1 MKVTKLII
9 VWVIVTVIMIISWI
23 VGSLIGNALTG
34 SVPPPPQDSAHAGL
48 AFLAVCAFN
57 AVLITML
64 IGVTRVYAGVRRR
77 NALILYVFVI
87 QYLLPMMETYFFA
100 SGIGIS
106 YRQTTAILIS
116 GAVVSIITVMLA
128 LIAHKKLIRSGAE
141 RKPLGISFIKGRK
154 MLGWVALL
162 ILIAYPLLYMVF
174 GYYVAW
180 QNEALRIFYTSS
192 ATKASFGHQ
201 LVEAFR
207 NGLYFFQVLRALIWT
222 LVTVPVVVMLKGN
235 AKYQFL
241 VVGMLSALLPS
252 SLLFIPNP
260 YMPEN
265 IAMTHFVETS
275 ISNLL
280 WGWLMVAAIKRGLG
294 V

>member
-1 MKVTKLII
+1 MKTGKLII
-9 VWVIVTVIMIISWI
+9 VCIIVTVIMIVGWI
-23 VGSLIGNALTG
+23 IGALIGNAITG
-34 SVPPPPQDSAHAGL
+34 SAPPPPQDSAHAGL
-48 AFLAVCAFN
+48 AFAAVCAFN

-64 IGVTRVYAGVRRR
+64 LEVTHTYTGIRRR
-77 NALILYVFVI
+77 FALVIYVFVI
-87 QYLLPMMETYFFA
+87 QFLLPLMETFFFA

-116 GAVVSIITVMLA
+116 GAVVSIVTIMIA
-128 LIAHKKLIRSGAE
+128 LIVHKKLLGYGSTG
-141 RKPLGISFIKGRK
+141 KPLNISFSFGKKI
-154 MLGWVALL
+154 MQPVVLL
-162 ILIAYPLLYMVF
+162 IFLGYPLLYMTF

-192 ATKASFGHQ
+192 PAMASFGHQ
-201 LVEAFR
+201 VEGAFR
-207 NGLYFFQVLRALIWT
+207 NGLYFFQILRGLIWV
-222 LVTVPVVVMLKGN
+222 LVTVPIVVMLKGN
-235 AKYQFL
+235 TRRQFL
-241 VVGMLSALLPS
+241 VVGILSALLPS

-280 WGWLMVAAIKRGLG
+280 WGWLMVAGIKKGLD